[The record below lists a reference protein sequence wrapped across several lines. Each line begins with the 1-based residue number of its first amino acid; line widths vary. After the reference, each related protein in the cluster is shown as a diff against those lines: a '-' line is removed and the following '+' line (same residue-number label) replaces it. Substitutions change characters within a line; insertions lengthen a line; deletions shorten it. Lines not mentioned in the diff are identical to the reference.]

1 MGPIALPP
9 ELIEN
14 GPQFLEIEF
23 PGLPGINE
31 LSLESYTIQYKHTND
46 NNLLNKTEI
55 IKTSARP
62 LKRLFRGLEYNTT
75 YSFKYKVEDKDGES
89 DYSPWVDF
97 STTARGK
104 NLIFKIKLSFFHIL
118 EHHVLTPQMSVLN
131 KN

>member
-1 MGPIALPP
+1 M
-9 ELIEN
+9 
-14 GPQFLEIEF
+14 EIEF

-46 NNLLNKTEI
+46 NNLLNKTAI

-75 YSFKYKVEDKDGES
+75 YSFRYKVEDNDGES

-97 STTARGK
+97 STTARG
-104 NLIFKIKLSFFHIL
+104 IISYFFNYVKPMYK
-118 EHHVLTPQMSVLN
+118 EF
-131 KN
+131 